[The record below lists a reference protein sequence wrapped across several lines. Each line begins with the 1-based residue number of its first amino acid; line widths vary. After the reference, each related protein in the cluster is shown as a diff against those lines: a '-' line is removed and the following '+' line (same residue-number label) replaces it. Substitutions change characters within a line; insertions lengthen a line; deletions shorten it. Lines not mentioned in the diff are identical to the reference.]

1 MQRGATVAIFIVK
14 RGNTNGN
21 DLNNRL
27 DSVNLRDS
35 RRIASHAMAIYISY
49 EPRDSE
55 LRVGDAWSR
64 HLQDDKLYSIR
75 ADVLDPALHSGDI
88 TTGVVESLKHVES
101 ALAWG
106 ELVNRIMIFGIVIY
120 VIIAIARS

>member
-35 RRIASHAMAIYISY
+35 RRIASHAMAIYISC